1 LQLGIAENAL
11 LSVARSIGV
20 WREVEFTVHDDYLHE
35 HPELVPVGVNPYFP
49 HNLNDKAD
57 FQTSRER
64 RRDRSED

>member
-1 LQLGIAENAL
+1 
-11 LSVARSIGV
+11 VARSIGV

-35 HPELVPVGVNPYFP
+35 HPELVPVGVN
-49 HNLNDKAD
+49 LNDKAD